1 MTARP
6 DGIPDRAPDGISDG
20 ISDGIRDSRSA
31 WAIDLNADVGE
42 LPQRLAD
49 GREAALIQQL
59 SSVNIACGGHA
70 GDADSMR
77 AVLAICRSAGVAV
90 GAHPSYPDRAHFGR
104 LAMDLEPAQLIDSFV
119 RQVTTLAQIAKQA
132 GMVLSHVKPHG
143 ALYHQAADDLQIAET
158 LLEALRRLPEPVAW
172 VGRAGSRGLQR
183 FAAAGVPVVAEGF
196 ADRRYVSSGT
206 LLDRRHPEALLS
218 DADAVAAQAVAL
230 AQHGRVRT
238 QDWIDLSLSV
248 DTLCLHSDTQ
258 GAESLA
264 GAVRAALQAAG
275 ATVRAPRGVGS
286 ACLRPTKADLD

>member
-6 DGIPDRAPDGISDG
+6 DGTPDGTPDRAPDGI
-20 ISDGIRDSRSA
+20 RDPRSA
-31 WAIDLNADVGE
+31 RAIDLNADVGE

-104 LAMDLEPAQLIDSFV
+104 LAMDLEPAQLIESFV

-132 GMVLSHVKPHG
+132 GMALSHVKPHG
-143 ALYHQAADDLQIAET
+143 ALYHQAADDLQVAET
-158 LLEALRRLPEPVAW
+158 LLEALRRLPEPLAW

-183 FAAAGVPVVAEGF
+183 FAAVGVPVVAEGF
-196 ADRRYVSSGT
+196 ADRRYASSGT
-206 LLDRRHPEALLS
+206 LLDRRHPDALLS
-218 DADAVAAQAVAL
+218 DANAVAAQAVAL
-230 AQHGRVRT
+230 AQQGRVRT
-238 QDWIDLSLSV
+238 HDGIDLLLSV

-264 GAVRAALQAAG
+264 RTVRAALQAA
-275 ATVRAPRGVGS
+275 AVTVRAPGGVRS
-286 ACLRPTKADLD
+286 ACLPSTKADLG